1 MAVEP
6 VLVEDGPQ
14 EQVQTGQKS
23 RRLIWDI
30 LHLYLRDTQEAIHS
44 RSEAG
49 GRLGLESYLCAWEV
63 TFMFKSEK
71 CWLQTELQ
79 EHCVWRKMPLK
90 GGLDH
95 FPALPPCKHCLSRC

>member
-6 VLVEDGPQ
+6 AVVEDGPR

-49 GRLGLESYLCAWEV
+49 GRLGLESLLCVGGYIHVQVREMLA
-63 TFMFKSEK
+63 TDRTSGA
-71 CWLQTELQ
+71 L
-79 EHCVWRKMPLK
+79 CV
-90 GGLDH
+90 
-95 FPALPPCKHCLSRC
+95 